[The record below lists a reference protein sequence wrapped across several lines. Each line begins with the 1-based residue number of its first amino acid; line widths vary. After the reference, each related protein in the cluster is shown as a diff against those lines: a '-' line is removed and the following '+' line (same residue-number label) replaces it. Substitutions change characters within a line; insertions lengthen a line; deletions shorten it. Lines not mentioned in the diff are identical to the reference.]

1 MGATEASVII
11 IGHDKKEFILEALN
25 SVVEQNIER
34 NRYEIIV
41 IKNFEDNEVDA
52 RISETADIIIESN
65 EPGPGSKVKDA
76 VERSSGDVLFFL
88 DYDDL
93 FVRDKLR
100 IVLDL
105 FRNSPGLVYYHNAHV
120 SLMNQD
126 GSITEPVSPAPPEF
140 FQMESSEIR
149 GEVLARFLGYYPDF
163 NGSSI
168 TVRRSIVEPRMSYL
182 PGIMGHP
189 DSFMMYCAL
198 DSDGIIVDDPRPLT
212 IYRIHES
219 STNPF
224 ASSFSGYF
232 TLRCMYLRR
241 TVDDW
246 NIIVSMLSDKRI
258 RSACG
263 CDLTHSLLLTSFF
276 DLRAGRSRMF
286 RESLKFAGCLRSR
299 MTRNLLVLELL
310 ALISSGAPKLT
321 RMLYFAVKTKIL

>member
-1 MGATEASVII
+1 MGAIEASVII
-11 IGHDKKEFILEALN
+11 MGHDRKEFILDALN
-25 SVVEQNIER
+25 SVVEQDVER

-41 IKNFEDNEVDA
+41 VKNFDDDEVDA
-52 RISETADIIIESN
+52 RISETADIIIRSS
-65 EPGPGSKVKDA
+65 EPGPGSKLKES
-76 VERSSGDVLFFL
+76 VEKSSGEVLLFL

-93 FVRDKLR
+93 FVRDKLG

-105 FRNSPGLVYYHNAHV
+105 FRNSPGIVYYHNAHV

-126 GSITEPVSPAPPEF
+126 GSIIKPVSPAPPKI
-140 FQMESSEIR
+140 FQMEACKIR

-168 TVRRSIVEPRMSYL
+168 TVRRSIVEPRMGYL

-189 DSFMMYCAL
+189 DSFLLYCAL

-212 IYRIHES
+212 VYRIHES

-224 ASSFSGYF
+224 GSTFSGYF
-232 TLRCMYLRR
+232 ASRCTYLRR

-246 NIIVSMLSDKRI
+246 DIILSMLSDEDI

-263 CDLTHSLLLTSFF
+263 CELTHSLLLTSFF
-276 DLRAGRSRMF
+276 DLEGGRSRMF
-286 RESLKFAGCLRSR
+286 RESLKFAGCLSSR
-299 MTRNLLVLELL
+299 RTPNFLVLELL
-310 ALISSGAPKLT
+310 TLISSVAPTLT